1 MDKFSL
7 SLFLTINLWIVSFI
21 LLFVTVTVSETQF
34 AALFISFD
42 IHKFVGIFLILLVYT
57 HQIQILLSMELE
69 ICKLRELVDENIYLR
84 NILKVNNEQSIA
96 IVQQSQLMDDLYKL
110 MFYYDAQ

>member
-1 MDKFSL
+1 
-7 SLFLTINLWIVSFI
+7 
-21 LLFVTVTVSETQF
+21 
-34 AALFISFD
+34 
-42 IHKFVGIFLILLVYT
+42 
-57 HQIQILLSMELE
+57 MELE